1 MLRADNITLHYGSSQ
16 ILHGVSVAA
25 KLGEITC
32 IMGSNGVGKTSL
44 LRVLSG
50 THACS
55 GGTYQLGGKDVTNSR
70 ADLLAKSGVAY
81 VPQGRLIFPMLT
93 V

>member
-32 IMGSNGVGKTSL
+32 IMGSNGVGKTS
-44 LRVLSG
+44 
-50 THACS
+50 
-55 GGTYQLGGKDVTNSR
+55 
-70 ADLLAKSGVAY
+70 
-81 VPQGRLIFPMLT
+81 
-93 V
+93 

>member
-1 MLRADNITLHYGSSQ
+1 MRHAESRCHRCLFGALNMLNAHNITLHYGSSQ

-50 THACS
+50 
-55 GGTYQLGGKDVTNSR
+55 
-70 ADLLAKSGVAY
+70 
-81 VPQGRLIFPMLT
+81 
-93 V
+93 